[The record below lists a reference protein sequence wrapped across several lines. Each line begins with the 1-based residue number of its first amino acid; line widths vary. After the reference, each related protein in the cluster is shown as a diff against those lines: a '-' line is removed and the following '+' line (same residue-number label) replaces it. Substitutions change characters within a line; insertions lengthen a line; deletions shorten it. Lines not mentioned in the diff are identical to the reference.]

1 MEPWM
6 ERMNAWL
13 SGEIALCEERRAALA
28 ADARED
34 EAVFEKI
41 RANVYG
47 IFRTILFAAQHACEN
62 GENAQRFCEDKLE
75 QIPEKWT
82 AAYEEAK
89 RHGDISRM
97 VMESIKLDTARKIRE
112 TLMREVRR

>member
-1 MEPWM
+1 MPGYPAKL
-6 ERMNAWL
+6 RFARSAVPRL
-13 SGEIALCEERRAALA
+13 RRT
-28 ADARED
+28 RED

-62 GENAQRFCEDKLE
+62 GENAQRFCEDKLD

-112 TLMREVRR
+112 TLAREVGR